1 MRHVRSIL
9 AALLVSLVLIL
20 LSVFP
25 AASAAGTSPM
35 SSSFAGNSS
44 LIIPLSPCL
53 IDPASCSIPI
63 PDGSVV
69 GELPLDQIA
78 FYEPG
83 KITAPNVIINAGT
96 YWVTGIGTAD
106 DGSQFYRI
114 VIGCQYLY
122 VPIDTM
128 QPSYQAPWNG
138 EPLPTNEVS
147 VDPPN
152 TNWCTQFRRVTT

>member
-1 MRHVRSIL
+1 MRISRSVRAVVLSIGL
-9 AALLVSLVLIL
+9 MLTAW
-20 LSVFP
+20 SVFAVV
-25 AASAAGTSPM
+25 AAPGQAAPSPVN
-35 SSSFAGNSS
+35 G
-44 LIIPLSPCL
+44 IPLSPCVL
-53 IDPASCSIPI
+53 DPASCGVPI

-69 GELPLDQIA
+69 GELPFDQVA
-78 FYEPG
+78 FYAPG
-83 KITAPNVIINAGT
+83 KITGPTVIINAGT

-114 VIGCQYLY
+114 VIGCMYLY

-147 VDPPN
+147 VDPPSK
-152 TNWCTQFRRVTT
+152 WCKSITVRIAN